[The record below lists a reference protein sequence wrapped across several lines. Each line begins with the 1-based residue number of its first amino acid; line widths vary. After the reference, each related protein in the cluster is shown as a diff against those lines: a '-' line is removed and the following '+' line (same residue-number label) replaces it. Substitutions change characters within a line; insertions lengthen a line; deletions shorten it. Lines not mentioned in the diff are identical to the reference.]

1 MISTKFINTFLK
13 IFVLFFG
20 AILTLILV
28 ARTPNVSVETLKG
41 QYTDSNSQFISVDGL
56 EVHYKDEGSGFP
68 IVLLHGTSA
77 SLHTWDAWTEEL
89 IKNYR
94 VIRMDLP
101 SGVGAYHGKFRI
113 ISKEMWNLF

>member
-41 QYTDSNSQFISVDGL
+41 QYTDFNSQFISIDGL
-56 EVHYKDEGSGFP
+56 EVHYKDEGSGSQLFYFTVP
-68 IVLLHGTSA
+68 VPLCTLGT
-77 SLHTWDAWTEEL
+77 LGP
-89 IKNYR
+89 KN
-94 VIRMDLP
+94 
-101 SGVGAYHGKFRI
+101 S
-113 ISKEMWNLF
+113 